1 MVGRHCALRVLAFS
15 DHRQVMIKMEGYDIR
30 VVIGRL
36 VALDQE
42 FLVIQPVHEGLE
54 EAYGGSGAA

>member
-1 MVGRHCALRVLAFS
+1 
-15 DHRQVMIKMEGYDIR
+15 MIKMEGYDIR